1 MESTRPNL
9 LFIINPGSGN
19 NATDWRKEI
28 ATFFKDK
35 PATVELH
42 ELPVPC
48 ELKIIKDLIME
59 RKPTR
64 VIAVG
69 GDGTVKL
76 LAECLVNTLIPLG
89 ILPGGSANGMA
100 KELDISDDP
109 QTALETIM
117 GGTTRRIHLVKINE
131 ELSIH
136 LSDIGFN
143 AFVVKKFEEGNK
155 RGMWG
160 YVKAAWKVLRQ
171 HSEMQVELK
180 INNEFVTMK
189 AVMVVIA
196 NATRYGN
203 GVVINP
209 AGSLFDD
216 LFEVVIIKKISFRE
230 IFKMR
235 FTQKNFDHRKTTL
248 RQTRMLRIES
258 VRKAHFQVD
267 GEYRGKVNKIKAEI
281 ISDALSVIVPIEK
294 VAQSK
299 LI

>member
-9 LFIINPGSGN
+9 LFIVNPGSGN

-28 ATFFKDK
+28 ETYFKDK
-35 PATVELH
+35 PATIELLD
-42 ELPVPC
+42 LPDTC
-48 ELKIIKDLIME
+48 ELKTIRDLITE
-59 RKPTR
+59 RKPTK

-76 LAECLVNTLIPLG
+76 IAECLVNTLIPLG

-100 KELDISDDP
+100 KELNISDDP

-117 GGTTRRIHLVKINE
+117 EGTTRRIHLIKINE

-143 AFVVKKFEEGNK
+143 AFVVKKFEEENK

-171 HSEMQVELK
+171 HSKMQVE
-180 INNEFVTMK
+180 IEIDNELVTMK
-189 AVMVVIA
+189 AAMVVIA

-230 IFKMR
+230 LFKMR
-235 FTQKNFDHRKTTL
+235 FTQENFDHRKTTFN
-248 RQTRMLRIES
+248 QTRVLRIES

-281 ISDALSVIVPIEK
+281 ISDALSVILPIEK
-294 VAQSK
+294 TA
-299 LI
+299 